1 MCYTR
6 HASAFCLRLSPRFMI
21 RLVVD
26 LSHHMIE
33 QRIICTCDEVQV
45 GKLDESIDRLVNNVT
60 SPFDIFRGKTAG

>member
-1 MCYTR
+1 
-6 HASAFCLRLSPRFMI
+6 MI